1 MNYAAKRTWPE
12 RSAAWEH
19 QGEAET
25 PEAFALEFA
34 AVEQLAVEAEFVVF
48 DREGGESHYFR
59 VTGRNPYQIEPTEP
73 RPVSDTKDR
82 EAANSADQ
90 EVFVPDIKP
99 FIGTFSYM
107 GKVAVLAVIIIGAM
121 GFGLKYLRALLGG

>member
-25 PEAFALEFA
+25 PDAFALEFA
-34 AVEQLAVEAEFVVF
+34 AVEQLSVDAEFVVF
-48 DREGGESHYFR
+48 NRESGESRYFR
-59 VTGRNPYQIEPTEP
+59 VTGRDPYRIDPAEP
-73 RPVSDTKDR
+73 RSPNNSGHA
-82 EAANSADQ
+82 EAAGTADQ

-99 FIGTFSYM
+99 FISTVSYM
-107 GKVAVLAVIIIGAM
+107 GKVAVLAVVAIAAM